1 MKMASIEKMKD
12 TLIDNEIDYI
22 KSMVFQDKYEDL
34 VEYVYTN
41 HFSGFKSM
49 SQEEIKELYDFQ
61 QGEE

>member
-1 MKMASIEKMKD
+1 MSSNLSLFERYVDNMD
-12 TLIDNEIDYI
+12 T
-22 KSMVFQDKYEDL
+22 KDL

>member
-1 MKMASIEKMKD
+1 MK
-12 TLIDNEIDYI
+12 IDYI